1 VRSWALEPSA
11 RTRIDAVRGD
21 TTLPRFGLDADVHAR
36 LASECTHLVHCAA
49 IVRMNL
55 AIDEARESAVGAARN
70 LVDLARA
77 CRTTG
82 RLEKVEVLSTVGVGG
97 RRPDPLPERWITERR
112 EFHNTYEQAKAE
124 AEDYLRSE
132 LEPGFP
138 MTVHRPS
145 MVVGDSRSG
154 RIARFQIFYHLAEFL
169 SGRRTF
175 GVFPPLGGNRLD
187 VVPADYVAE
196 AVAWSSRQQ
205 VTAGR
210 VLHLCS
216 GPEGAIG
223 LGDLR
228 ALVRGRFERFG
239 IALPRPVTVPTALLR
254 GAVPVLGALAPAT
267 TRKAL
272 RTLPIFL
279 DYLGEDQS
287 FLNTETRQLL
297 GAASIALPRATDYL
311 DTVLDYYLAHRK
323 ADGG

>member
-1 VRSWALEPSA
+1 MSTYFLTGGTGVVGGAIAQRLLADSPGNRIRLLIRAGSDTEVTGRLEELVSSWALEASA
-11 RTRIDAVRGD
+11 RARIDAVRGD
-21 TTLPRFGLDADVHAR
+21 TTLPRLGLEGDVYAR

-175 GVFPPLGGNRLD
+175 GVFPRLGGNRLD
-187 VVPADYVAE
+187 VVP
-196 AVAWSSRQQ
+196 
-205 VTAGR
+205 
-210 VLHLCS
+210 
-216 GPEGAIG
+216 
-223 LGDLR
+223 
-228 ALVRGRFERFG
+228 
-239 IALPRPVTVPTALLR
+239 
-254 GAVPVLGALAPAT
+254 
-267 TRKAL
+267 
-272 RTLPIFL
+272 
-279 DYLGEDQS
+279 
-287 FLNTETRQLL
+287 
-297 GAASIALPRATDYL
+297 
-311 DTVLDYYLAHRK
+311 
-323 ADGG
+323 